1 MLLPAGANSTLV
13 SLVSAD
19 TLTNKTL
26 TSPVIN
32 TGTFGTSILPTSA
45 DGTTLGSATKEFSDL
60 FLADGGQILFGNDQ
74 EITLTH
80 VADDGLVLKHV
91 GTGDGKEPSFSFH
104 AGDNDIAANDVL
116 GSIFFKAP
124 DEGAGSDAIL
134 VAAGIEAVSEG
145 DFSATV
151 NTAKLSFK
159 TATSGAA
166 TEKMS
171 LSSAGLLTVTDDIVI
186 KTGGTIGGANDTD
199 LLTLTSAVLTVAGE
213 VVGTGFTG
221 TLDGVLGGGT
231 AAAATTTALAST
243 TITASGVV
251 DITNATDASDAT
263 GDTGAL
269 RTEGGVSIAKKLFVG
284 GDTTL
289 AATSF
294 GDANITNVGS
304 IALDSISSDTGNGL
318 AIVFNQAVS
327 PNTHVDTSAGG
338 STAPDFSQY
347 TNFVWTLTSNLV
359 LTDPGDEVA
368 GQSGVFVLIQDSG
381 GSNTI
386 STAAAQ
392 YFVPGA
398 TELVLSTTGA
408 AVDVI
413 PYMIQADGK
422 ILLGAVQLAFGDV

>member
-1 MLLPAGANSTLV
+1 M
-13 SLVSAD
+13 
-19 TLTNKTL
+19 
-26 TSPVIN
+26 
-32 TGTFGTSILPTSA
+32 
-45 DGTTLGSATKEFSDL
+45 

-145 DFSATV
+145 DFSSSV

-171 LSSAGLLTVTDDIVI
+171 LSSAGLLTVADDIVI

-304 IALDSISSDTGNGL
+304 IALDSISSDTGNGT
-318 AIVFNQAVS
+318 AIVFNQGVKPA
-327 PNTHVDTSAGG
+327 TQ
-338 STAPDFSQY
+338 TANASGNFQPDFSQF
-347 TNFVWTLTSNLV
+347 TNFILTVSNNNNMTLIAPAAN
-359 LTDPGDEVA
+359 DEVA
-368 GQSGVFVLIQDSG
+368 GQTGLFCLIQDSTG
-381 GSNTI
+381 GGTLSHEENTYHVAGGTDI
-386 STAAAQ
+386 TLSTAAAAVDIIP
-392 YFVPGA
+392 YFVK
-398 TELVLSTTGA
+398 
-408 AVDVI
+408 
-413 PYMIQADGK
+413 ADGTV
-422 ILLGAVQLAFGDV
+422 LLGAAQLAFVEA